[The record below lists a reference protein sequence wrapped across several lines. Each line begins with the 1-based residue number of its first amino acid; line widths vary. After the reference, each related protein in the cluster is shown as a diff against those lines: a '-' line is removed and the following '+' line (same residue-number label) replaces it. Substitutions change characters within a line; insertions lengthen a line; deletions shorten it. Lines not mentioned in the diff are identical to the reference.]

1 MLKIFLTE
9 LCGGELPLD
18 QEVDVG
24 QVGGGVVT
32 LQHSAQ
38 GLQVGRTCSNI
49 LVENISKV
57 S

>member
-24 QVGGGVVT
+24 QVCGGVVA

-38 GLQVGRTCSNI
+38 GLQVGRTCKI
-49 LVENISKV
+49 LLENISKV
-57 S
+57 F